1 MWNCGSGGSGSAPL
15 VSSMTDMYVLWVQCV
30 DRRLKAADQLL
41 YTEEEG
47 MLHVALIAAN
57 VKRSVQICYEK
68 ESTQSTRE
76 GGTLHT

>member
-1 MWNCGSGGSGSAPL
+1 
-15 VSSMTDMYVLWVQCV
+15 MTEMYSIYVLWDQCV

-57 VKRSVQICYEK
+57 VKKVGVQICYEK
-68 ESTQSTRE
+68 ESS
-76 GGTLHT
+76 GSIH

>member
-1 MWNCGSGGSGSAPL
+1 
-15 VSSMTDMYVLWVQCV
+15 MYVLWVQCV
-30 DRRLKAADQLL
+30 DRRLKAADQLR

-57 VKRSVQICYEK
+57 VKRSVQIICEK
-68 ESTQSTRE
+68 KSSQSIRE

>member
-1 MWNCGSGGSGSAPL
+1 
-15 VSSMTDMYVLWVQCV
+15 MYVLWVQCVDRRLKAADQLLYTEMSVLWVQCV

-57 VKRSVQICYEK
+57 VKRSVQIY
-68 ESTQSTRE
+68 
-76 GGTLHT
+76 L

>member
-1 MWNCGSGGSGSAPL
+1 MGNYGPGGFGFGSGSATL
-15 VSSMTDMYVLWVQCV
+15 VSIVPEMYVLWVQCV

-57 VKRSVQICYEK
+57 VKRSVQIY
-68 ESTQSTRE
+68 S
-76 GGTLHT
+76 

>member
-1 MWNCGSGGSGSAPL
+1 
-15 VSSMTDMYVLWVQCV
+15 VVQCV

-57 VKRSVQICYEK
+57 VKRSVQNEK
-68 ESTQSTRE
+68 EATGSIGES
-76 GGTLHT
+76 GT